1 MGSPIWPTSPMER
14 YSSSFPMGKSP
25 ILNGCNSFGHSYSS
39 SLYSQ
44 SFSYILRSQLIINPN
59 VWQAADGK
67 YPYGAMLG
75 NMRFTLENKPENLEA
90 GTLCAS
96 QYSFI
101 IWFDETYEGN

>member
-1 MGSPIWPTSPMER
+1 MAGSRW
-14 YSSSFPMGKSP
+14 
-25 ILNGCNSFGHSYSS
+25 
-39 SLYSQ
+39 
-44 SFSYILRSQLIINPN
+44 
-59 VWQAADGK
+59 K